1 MSFAPRIL
9 CGLRYSKMNVKAK
22 GTNAERELIHLFW
35 SKGWAALRVAGSGS
49 SSYPSPDLLASNAAR
64 ILAIE
69 CKSSGELSRHLEK
82 AQVEDLLEF
91 ARMFGAEP
99 WIGAR
104 FNDMKWAFFSIDDLK
119 KSEKGFSVSVKMVK
133 EKGLTFE
140 QLLGSF

>member
-9 CGLRYSKMNVKAK
+9 CGSRFSRMNIKAK

-35 SKGWAALRVAGSGS
+35 GKGWAALRVAGSGS
-49 SSYPSPDLLASNAAR
+49 SSYPSPDILASNAAR
-64 ILAIE
+64 TLAIE
-69 CKSSGELSRHLEK
+69 CKSSGELSRHLQK
-82 AQVEDLLEF
+82 AQVEDLLKF
-91 ARMFGAEP
+91 AKMFGAEP

>member
-1 MSFAPRIL
+1 
-9 CGLRYSKMNVKAK
+9 MNAKAK
-22 GTNAERELIHLFW
+22 GSNAERELIHMFW
-35 SKGWAALRVAGSGS
+35 GNKWAALRVAGSGS
-49 SSYPSPDLLASNAAR
+49 MSYPCPDIIASNATR
-64 ILAIE
+64 TLAIE
-69 CKSSGELSRHLEK
+69 CKSSGELSRNLPK
-82 AQVEDLLEF
+82 AQVEDLIVF
-91 ARMFGAEP
+91 AKMFGAEP

>member
-1 MSFAPRIL
+1 
-9 CGLRYSKMNVKAK
+9 MNVKAK

-49 SSYPSPDLLASNAAR
+49 SSYPSPDVLASNAAR

-69 CKSSGELSRHLEK
+69 CKSSGELSRHLQK
-82 AQVEDLLEF
+82 AQVEDLLKF
-91 ARMFGAEP
+91 AKMFGAEP

-104 FNDMKWAFFSIDDLK
+104 FNDMKWAFFSVDDLK

>member
-1 MSFAPRIL
+1 
-9 CGLRYSKMNVKAK
+9 MNAKAK

-49 SSYPSPDLLASNAAR
+49 SSYPSPDILASNAAR
-64 ILAIE
+64 VLAIE
-69 CKSSGELSRHLEK
+69 CKSSGELSRHLER
-82 AQVEDLLEF
+82 AQVEDLLKF
-91 ARMFGAEP
+91 AKMFGAEP
-99 WIGAR
+99 WVGAR